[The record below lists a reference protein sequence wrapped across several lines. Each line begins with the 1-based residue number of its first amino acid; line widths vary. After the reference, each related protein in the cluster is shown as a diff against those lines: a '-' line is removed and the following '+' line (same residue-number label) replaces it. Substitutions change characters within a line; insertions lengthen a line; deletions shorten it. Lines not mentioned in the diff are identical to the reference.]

1 MIPFISPLG
10 FTMTPAL
17 SAETTNITGQYKNF
31 TSTSRLKLRKH
42 DQRRFKSNEV

>member
-17 SAETTNITGQYKNF
+17 SENKKILWTLLRESCIFKNHNQWY
-31 TSTSRLKLRKH
+31 SYLYQNLPADR
-42 DQRRFKSNEV
+42 